1 MPRPGSSS
9 SHPWDNGPRP
19 TSTRPN
25 NDPFGRGDPRGD
37 PGHGGPGNPWNN
49 GHDGGWRNGREPVY
63 ITINNGDTYNNAPW
77 RGGGYP
83 PPVYVT
89 TSYIPYPTWDVPR
102 WPGITIQGPI
112 LPIPR
117 PGCSQVPTTSHTVTT
132 TDATF
137 TSTITDAP
145 ADGVLT
151 VYYGDD
157 GQLSTWGLST
167 FYEVYVY
174 TTTQEVDVIGS
185 GIACGISWGVKTVD
199 APQPGPAS
207 ILAIATPTDAAPVP
221 SQAALSPVIEAA
233 PVPPVENA
241 PAPPGENAPAP
252 PAENIPASPVAVSPS
267 PAIEAS
273 PAAPSIAAPSPV
285 SEAAP
290 APAKEAAPSAA
301 ALSARSFVA

>member
-1 MPRPGSSS
+1 LPRNKFLET
-9 SHPWDNGPRP
+9 DANI
-19 TSTRPN
+19 
-25 NDPFGRGDPRGD
+25 
-37 PGHGGPGNPWNN
+37 
-49 GHDGGWRNGREPVY
+49 Y
-63 ITINNGDTYNNAPW
+63 QTINNGDTYNNNAPW
-77 RGGGYP
+77 RGGRP
-83 PPVYVT
+83 PPVYAT

-117 PGCSQVPTTSHTVTT
+117 VSSQIIHLIQYNALIILLKPGCSQVPTTSHAITT

-137 TSTITDAP
+137 TSTITEAP

-157 GQLSTWGLST
+157 NQLSTWGMST

-174 TTTQEVDVIGS
+174 TTTQDVDIIGS
-185 GIACGISWGVKTVD
+185 GIACGISWGIKTVE

-207 ILAIATPTDAAPVP
+207 ILAVATPTDAAPVP
-221 SQAALSPVIEAA
+221 SQAAASPVVEAA
-233 PVPPVENA
+233 PVPPVENS
-241 PAPPGENAPAP
+241 PAP
-252 PAENIPASPVAVSPS
+252 PAENSPAPPAENVPASPVAVSPS

-273 PAAPSIAAPSPV
+273 PAAPSVAAPSPV
-285 SEAAP
+285 SEASPAPSASASPEP
-290 APAKEAAPSAA
+290 APAQEAAPPAP